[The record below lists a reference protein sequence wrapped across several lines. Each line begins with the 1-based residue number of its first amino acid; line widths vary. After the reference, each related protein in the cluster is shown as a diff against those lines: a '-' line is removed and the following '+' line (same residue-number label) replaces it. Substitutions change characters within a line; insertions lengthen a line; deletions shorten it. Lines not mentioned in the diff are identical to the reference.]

1 MTTSYFS
8 FCSCLHLQCYSL
20 HVSGHDVTWQQKQW
34 EQHREVWSTA
44 TTTDHDLLKRKKK
57 RQKKTP
63 GSWGWTRGSHP
74 DHDFLAMQRSW
85 PLMFECSNMTL
96 FVLSKSPFRLLPIIP
111 EPWTLLWDKRVV
123 SNCTEKFTVPL
134 WRAFHFSGCDE
145 ILCSHFNSQHHI
157 IGHHLGLSFLFFCS
171 MSFSSVSLR
180 PPLPHVLHMHVF
192 MVGNQTS
199 VVNA

>member
-57 RQKKTP
+57 RQKKPP

-96 FVLSKSPFRLLPIIP
+96 FVLSESPFRLLPIIP

-123 SNCTEKFTVPL
+123 ATAQRNSRFLSGE
-134 WRAFHFSGCDE
+134 HF
-145 ILCSHFNSQHHI
+145 ISQAVMR
-157 IGHHLGLSFLFFCS
+157 SF
-171 MSFSSVSLR
+171 
-180 PPLPHVLHMHVF
+180 VL
-192 MVGNQTS
+192 TLTPS
-199 VVNA
+199 IT